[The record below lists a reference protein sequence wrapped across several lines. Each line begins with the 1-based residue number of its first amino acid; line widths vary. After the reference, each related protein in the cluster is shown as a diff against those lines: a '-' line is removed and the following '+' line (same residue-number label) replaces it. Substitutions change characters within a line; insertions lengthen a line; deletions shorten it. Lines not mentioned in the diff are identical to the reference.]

1 MLLCPIRLLWRY
13 LCGKFTEILNHYAS
27 KCCRSWNNKQQP
39 MQLILFF
46 EILDYSWLFIWYSW
60 LLTWKKWDIWSE
72 KQTLKRCS
80 QVRAYNTRLQLCFY
94 DPRNLIKEKL
104 TVQGD
109 FYTHTLPWKGV
120 TIKILSK
127 LKKVSSVLL
136 SFLRKSSIM
145 KDMNKQLW
153 AQS

>member
-1 MLLCPIRLLWRY
+1 MRLFWRH
-13 LCGKFTEILNHYAS
+13 LCGKFTKILNHCTS
-27 KCCRSWNNKQQP
+27 KCCWSLNKQQP
-39 MQLILFF
+39 MQLILF
-46 EILDYSWLFIWYSW
+46 YWNSWLFIWYSW
-60 LLTWKKWDIWSE
+60 LWLGKNKMIWSE
-72 KQTLKRCS
+72 KQTFKRWS